1 MLKLK
6 LTWEMETGEKFEEW
20 TRPIELSLAEKEL
33 YNNKSIVKI
42 LIDEST
48 PSNTL
53 LLFLAHKIQQRVS
66 KKIENFDT
74 WKTKVTDIAASDFE
88 TANFTKPDQYRANS
102 SRASNSD
109 WDNTRLLA
117 QCRTRYLGYSH
128 RHIERAG

>member
-6 LTWEMETGEKFEEW
+6 LTWELETGEKFEEW

-53 LLFLAHKIQQRVS
+53 LLFWLTKFNNELARKLKTLTLGKAKSPILLLLILRQQILPS
-66 KKIENFDT
+66 PK
-74 WKTKVTDIAASDFE
+74 
-88 TANFTKPDQYRANS
+88 YRANS

-109 WDNTRLLA
+109 WDNTGLLA
-117 QCRTRYLGYSH
+117 QCRTRYLGYSY

>member
-1 MLKLK
+1 VRSLKNGQDQLNYA
-6 LTWEMETGEKFEEW
+6 
-20 TRPIELSLAEKEL
+20 LAEKEL

-66 KKIENFDT
+66 KKIENFDS

-88 TANFTKPDQYRANS
+88 TANFTKPEVSGEQ
-102 SRASNSD
+102 
-109 WDNTRLLA
+109 
-117 QCRTRYLGYSH
+117 Q
-128 RHIERAG
+128 

>member
-66 KKIENFDT
+66 KKIENFDS

-88 TANFTKPDQYRANS
+88 TANFTKPEVNRANS

-117 QCRTRYLGYSH
+117 QCRTRYLGYSY
-128 RHIERAG
+128 RHIKRAS

>member
-33 YNNKSIVKI
+33 YNGKSIVKI
-42 LIDEST
+42 LLTKAHQVTHCFYFWLTKFNNELAIKSKT
-48 PSNTL
+48 LILGKAKSPILQLLILRQQILPSP
-53 LLFLAHKIQQRVS
+53 K
-66 KKIENFDT
+66 
-74 WKTKVTDIAASDFE
+74 
-88 TANFTKPDQYRANS
+88 YRANS

-117 QCRTRYLGYSH
+117 QCRTRYLGYGY
-128 RHIERAG
+128 RHIERAS

>member
-33 YNNKSIVKI
+33 YSGKSIVKI
-42 LIDEST
+42 LIEEST

-66 KKIENFDT
+66 KKIENFDS
-74 WKTKVTDIAASDFE
+74 WKSKVTDIAASDFE
-88 TANFTKPDQYRANS
+88 TANFTKPEVSGEQ
-102 SRASNSD
+102 
-109 WDNTRLLA
+109 
-117 QCRTRYLGYSH
+117 Q
-128 RHIERAG
+128 

>member
-33 YNNKSIVKI
+33 YSII
-42 LIDEST
+42 SQ
-48 PSNTL
+48 L
-53 LLFLAHKIQQRVS
+53 LKYLS
-66 KKIENFDT
+66 KKAHQVTHYFYSWLTKYNNELARKS
-74 WKTKVTDIAASDFE
+74 KTLTPGKAKLPILQLLILRQQILPSPI
-88 TANFTKPDQYRANS
+88 NRANS

-128 RHIERAG
+128 RHTERAK